1 MGTLL
6 GAHGGHGGTPRLVLF
21 LAAFTMP
28 SLLEIESGLVP
39 AWWCVQ
45 EMLCRRPVWPGV
57 YLAMSF
63 ADQRSAKLIAKG
75 EGDRGGSQELTGLR
89 CYRF

>member
-1 MGTLL
+1 MGHP
-6 GAHGGHGGTPRLVLF
+6 AWCS
-21 LAAFTMP
+21 
-28 SLLEIESGLVP
+28 SLLHLQCP
-39 AWWCVQ
+39 AFWKSNPGSCLPGGAFRRCCV
-45 EMLCRRPVWPGV
+45 EGRFWPGV

-75 EGDRGGSQELTGLR
+75 EEDGGGSQERTGLC